1 MKKIFLVYGH
11 YDDQSFNAAIRDTF
25 IKTALENGNN
35 SLSLFGRY
43 TSDYSTTRPLDATA
57 TARGFSQDIDS
68 FFTVDLMDS
77 YTIEMN
83 DSELKLSLG
92 VTNLFDEEVPL
103 VYDAANWS
111 YDAKHHDPRGRM
123 VYVGFKLSR

>member
-1 MKKIFLVYGH
+1 MIEEALSRDLNCKFIAKEILNFKKSI
-11 YDDQSFNAAIRDTF
+11 S
-25 IKTALENGNN
+25 
-35 SLSLFGRY
+35 
-43 TSDYSTTRPLDATA
+43 
-57 TARGFSQDIDS
+57 DS

-77 YTIEMN
+77 YTIQMS
-83 DSELKLSLG
+83 DSELKLSVG

-111 YDAKHHDPRGRM
+111 YDPKHHDPRGRM